1 MSQHTRRHPDRLRNA
16 TGTIRILT
24 GATTLI
30 ALGVAYAL
38 AIRAGQ
44 GSPFDYFGYFTNLTS
59 LATSGIVITAG
70 VYAFRGN
77 CAPLP
82 LVFAR
87 GVSTACM
94 IVVGVVYN
102 ALVPGTGA
110 APPWVNAWLHIALPM
125 IVTLDWLISRDRRPL
140 PLTRLWI
147 VLPYPLLWLTVVLI
161 RGATDGWVPYGFLLP
176 ATGPLSITL
185 HGVGLLAALIS
196 AGALVW
202 GASHLPTIL
211 HYGSISA

>member
-1 MSQHTRRHPDRLRNA
+1 M
-16 TGTIRILT
+16 

-59 LATSGIVITAG
+59 LATSGILITAG
-70 VYAFRGN
+70 AFALRGSR
-77 CAPLP
+77 APLP

-87 GVSTACM
+87 GIATACM

-102 ALVPGTGA
+102 TLVPGTGA
-110 APPWVNAWLHIALPM
+110 APPWVNALLHTVLPVY
-125 IVTLDWLISRDRRPL
+125 VTLDWILTRDRRPL
-140 PLTRLWI
+140 PWNRLWI
-147 VLPYPLLWLTVVLI
+147 VLPYPLTWLVVVLI

-176 ATGPLSITL
+176 ATGTLSIAL
-185 HGVGLLAALIS
+185 HGVGLLAALVAS
-196 AGALVW
+196 GALVW
-202 GASHLPTIL
+202 WASHFPKIL
-211 HYGSISA
+211 H